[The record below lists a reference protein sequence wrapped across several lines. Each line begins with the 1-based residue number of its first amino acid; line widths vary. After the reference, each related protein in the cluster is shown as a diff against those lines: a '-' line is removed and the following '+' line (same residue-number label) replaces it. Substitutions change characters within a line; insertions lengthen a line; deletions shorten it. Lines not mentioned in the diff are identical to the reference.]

1 MSTTL
6 ALFPLTTVLVP
17 GLVMPLHIFEPRYR
31 SLMEDLLL
39 LPEDDRV
46 FGIASIRPGR
56 TPEDDGIDALY
67 PVGIEVVVRSMER
80 LDDGRFDIT
89 TIGRRRFRV
98 EEVDTSMPLLR
109 AEVTY
114 LDEPSPSPRA
124 HVLAREVAEA
134 FTTYRSALAARV
146 GQDEESAQELPDDPT
161 VLSFLV
167 TAALVVPPDERN
179 ALLSAP
185 TTDERLV
192 LAHALLARETTF
204 LRTFGAVPSVDLGE
218 AGSIN

>member
-1 MSTTL
+1 MSTIL

-39 LPEDDRV
+39 LPDEERV
-46 FGIASIRPGR
+46 FGITSIRPGGI
-56 TPEDDGIDALY
+56 PERDGLSALY
-67 PVGIEVVVRSMER
+67 PVGVEVVVRSVDR
-80 LDDGRFDIT
+80 LEDGRFDIT
-89 TIGRRRFRV
+89 TIGRRRFQV

-109 AEVTY
+109 AEVTF
-114 LDEPSPSPRA
+114 LDEGTPSPRA
-124 HVLAREVAEA
+124 HVLAREVSEA
-134 FTTYRSALAARV
+134 FGIYRMELAERV
-146 GQDEESAQELPDDPT
+146 GQDDESPQDLPDDPT

-167 TAALVVPPDERN
+167 TAALVVPADERN

-204 LRTFGAVPSVDLGE
+204 LRTFGAVPSVDLGD

>member
-1 MSTTL
+1 MTTTL

-17 GLVMPLHIFEPRYR
+17 GLVMPLHIFEARYR

-46 FGIASIRPGR
+46 FGITSIRPGR
-56 TPEDDGIDALY
+56 SPELDGLGALY
-67 PVGIEVVVRSMER
+67 PVGVEVIVRSIER
-80 LDDGRFDIT
+80 LEDGRFDIT
-89 TIGRRRFRV
+89 AIGRRRFQID
-98 EEVDTSMPLLR
+98 EVDTSMPLLR
-109 AEVTY
+109 AEVIF
-114 LDEPSPSPRA
+114 LDEGSPSERA
-124 HVLAREVAEA
+124 QTLAREVADA
-134 FTTYRSALAARV
+134 FAVYRTTLAARV
-146 GQDEESAQELPDDPT
+146 GQEDETTQEIPDDPT

-167 TAALVVPPDERN
+167 TAALVIPPDERN

>member
-46 FGIASIRPGR
+46 FGITSIRPGR
-56 TPEDDGIDALY
+56 SPEHDGIDALY
-67 PVGIEVVVRSMER
+67 PVGIEVLVRSIER

-89 TIGRRRFRV
+89 TIGRRRFLID
-98 EEVDTSMPLLR
+98 EVDTSMPLLR
-109 AEVTY
+109 AEVSY
-114 LDEPSPSPRA
+114 LDEPEPSPRA

-134 FTTYRSALAARV
+134 FGTYRAVLASRV
-146 GQDEESAQELPDDPT
+146 GQEDETTQELPDDPT

-185 TTDERLV
+185 STDERLV

>member
-39 LPEDDRV
+39 LDEDERV
-46 FGIASIRPGR
+46 FGITSVRPGR
-56 TPEDDGIDALY
+56 SPEAQGLEALY
-67 PVGIEVVVRSMER
+67 PVGVEVVVRSMER
-80 LDDGRFDIT
+80 LEDGRFDIT
-89 TIGRRRFRV
+89 TIGRRRFHID
-98 EEVDTSMPLLR
+98 EVDTSMPLIR
-109 AEVTY
+109 ADVTF
-114 LDEPSPSPRA
+114 LNDDSPSERA
-124 HVLAREVAEA
+124 QILAREVAEA
-134 FTTYRSALAARV
+134 FAVYRTALAARV
-146 GQDEESAQELPDDPT
+146 GQGEESNQEIPDDPT

-204 LRTFGAVPSVDLGE
+204 LRTFGAVPAVDLGD
-218 AGSIN
+218 AGSVN

>member
-1 MSTTL
+1 MSSIL

-39 LPEDDRV
+39 LPDEERV
-46 FGIASIRPGR
+46 FGITSIRPGGV
-56 TPEDDGIDALY
+56 PERDGLSALY
-67 PVGIEVVVRSMER
+67 PVGVEVVVRSMER

-89 TIGRRRFRV
+89 TIGRRRFQL
-98 EEVDTSMPLLR
+98 EEVDTSMPLIR
-109 AEVTY
+109 AEVSFI
-114 LDEPSPSPRA
+114 EESEPSPRA

-134 FTTYRSALAARV
+134 FGVYRAALAERV
-146 GQDEESAQELPDDPT
+146 GQEDESTQDLPDDPT

-167 TAALVVPPDERN
+167 TAALVVPPDERS
-179 ALLSAP
+179 ALLSVP

-204 LRTFGAVPSVDLGE
+204 LRTFGAVPSVDLGD

>member
-39 LPEDDRV
+39 LDEEERV
-46 FGIASIRPGR
+46 FGITSVRPGR
-56 TPEDDGIDALY
+56 SPEVQGLDALY

-80 LDDGRFDIT
+80 LEDGRFDIT
-89 TIGRRRFRV
+89 TIGRRRFHID
-98 EEVDTSMPLLR
+98 EVDTSMPLIR
-109 AEVTY
+109 AEVTF
-114 LDEPSPSPRA
+114 LDDDTPSARA
-124 HVLAREVAEA
+124 QILAREVAEA
-134 FTTYRSALAARV
+134 FAVYRATLAARV
-146 GQDEESAQELPDDPT
+146 GQGEDSQQDIPDDPT

-167 TAALVVPPDERN
+167 TAALVIPPDERN

-218 AGSIN
+218 PGSVN